1 MRIIFQ
7 FSKLGRLRFISHL
20 DLQRFMQRALRR
32 ARLPVSF
39 SQGYNPHPQIAFASA
54 LAMGHTSECE
64 LLDANMAEPVDL
76 KSAMRQFASA
86 LPPEMP
92 LGAARQVDDGHPSL
106 SSMLKCADY
115 RIELLGDGIERM
127 FEATETYMAER
138 SVIALRKTKSGE
150 KPADI
155 RAMTMSLNWD
165 SGGALLARL
174 MLTEPAT
181 LKPDLLMAVLSER
194 ANVKPAAVRV
204 HRTALLGERAS
215 QMISLIDM

>member
-1 MRIIFQ
+1 MRIIFE

-39 SQGYNPHPQIAFASA
+39 SQGFNPHPQISFASA

-64 LLDANMAEPVDL
+64 LLDVKLAEPVNL
-76 KSAMRQFASA
+76 MSAMKQFASA

-92 LGAARQVDDGHPSL
+92 LNAARLVDDSHPSL

-115 RIELLGDGIERM
+115 RIEFPDSDIEKIS
-127 FEATETYMAER
+127 EAAEAFMAEQ
-138 SVIALRKTKSGE
+138 SVIAMRKTKSGE

-155 RAMTMSLNWD
+155 RAMTLSLD
-165 SGGALLARL
+165 REGSALRARL
-174 MLTEPAT
+174 MLTEAAT
-181 LKPDLLMAVLSER
+181 LKPDLLIAVLSER
-194 ANVKPAAVRV
+194 ADITPADVRI
-204 HRTALLGERAS
+204 HRTALLGERGS
-215 QMISLIDM
+215 YMIKLIDM